1 MVRYGSMH
9 FRSSR
14 PVPGAIVV
22 AIAILAGCACAVSGS
37 AVEVRVLSKVE
48 AVAHLA
54 GPASIELVPGESREV
69 TIKIA
74 ANFPWKLSLGSANPK
89 ITSELSELNGRAGGF
104 AKTGNT
110 ITVSFRC
117 DPAAAGP
124 QSGEIEYTI
133 ERL

>member
-1 MVRYGSMH
+1 MH
-9 FRSSR
+9 FRGSH
-14 PVPGAIVV
+14 PVSGSAVV
-22 AIAILAGCACAVSGS
+22 AIAILAGCAGAVSAS

-48 AVAHLA
+48 AVAHMA

-69 TIKIA
+69 TIKVA
-74 ANFPWKLSLGSANPK
+74 ANFPWRLSLGSANPT
-89 ITSELSELNGRAGGF
+89 ITSDLSELSGRPGGF

-110 ITVSFRC
+110 ITVLFRC
-117 DPAAAGP
+117 DPDASGP